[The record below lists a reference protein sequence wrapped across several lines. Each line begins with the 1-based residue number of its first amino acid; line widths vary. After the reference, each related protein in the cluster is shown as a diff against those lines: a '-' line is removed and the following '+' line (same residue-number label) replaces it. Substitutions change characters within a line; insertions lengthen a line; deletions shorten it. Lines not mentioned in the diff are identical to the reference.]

1 MKRSER
7 IEYVKEYGLPL
18 WAIKEEKD
26 IRTEKTLASI
36 LSMFMLLGSFASSD
50 KAISLMLLI
59 FMVVGHFI
67 SIWR

>member
-7 IEYVKEYGLPL
+7 FEYVKEHGLPL

-26 IRTEKTLASI
+26 IRMEKVVTSI

-59 FMVVGHFI
+59 FMIVGHFI

>member
-7 IEYVKEYGLPL
+7 CEYVKEHGLPL

-26 IRTEKTLASI
+26 IRMEKVVTSI
-36 LSMFMLLGSFASSD
+36 LSMIALIASFASTD
-50 KAISLMLLI
+50 EVTSLFLLI
-59 FMVVGHFI
+59 FMIVGHFI

>member
-1 MKRSER
+1 MKRRER

-26 IRTEKTLASI
+26 IKMEKGVTSI
-36 LSMFMLLGSFASSD
+36 LSMFMLIASFASTD
-50 KAISLMLLI
+50 KVTSLMLLI
-59 FMVVGHFI
+59 IMIVGHFI

>member
-7 IEYVKEYGLPL
+7 CEYVKEYGLPL

-26 IRTEKTLASI
+26 IRMEKVVTSI
-36 LSMFMLLGSFASSD
+36 LSMFMLIASFASTD
-50 KAISLMLLI
+50 KVTSLILLI
-59 FMVVGHFI
+59 FMIVGHFI